1 MKGSV
6 FFSTLVSSSL
16 ANSVVANDVLKP
28 GSPES
33 VGLLPEPLKDMQTNL
48 SRYTLP
54 ANYGSFT
61 YNKVHPI
68 QPGGSVIVGHESTV
82 VSSFAFGNTNLYTDA
97 NGTLLPKDEWTPTK
111 IDTIYDMAS
120 LTKVFT
126 AVAALRVMDDGIL
139 ELEKTVASYMPE
151 FAVNGKENVTVRM
164 LLTHTSGFFADP
176 EPGLYCPKYKTME
189 QRVENIIHYPLEDAP
204 GAKYRYSDL
213 NFMNLRYLLE
223 RVTGHPIEELIH
235 SFTSQLG
242 MTSTFYNAG
251 NKPPAQVSQYDRMA
265 PTEYQ
270 IEVLGKDE
278 PRRPQPVR
286 GTVHDENAWALDGVS
301 GHAGLFS
308 AAPDVAKLC
317 QMILNNGTYG
327 GKQIL
332 SRKSVDMMFTNF
344 NEKFPGNE
352 HSIGFELNQY
362 YFSGAMASVLT
373 GGHTGFTGTT
383 LVVDRP
389 SQTFFVMLAHHVH
402 PNREWSSNNIVRE
415 ALGYWVAR
423 SLGRNVSFPP
433 LD

>member
-1 MKGSV
+1 MKASISL
-6 FFSTLVSSSL
+6 FTLMSGGLV
-16 ANSVVANDVLKP
+16 NSAVADVLKH

-33 VGLLPEPLKDMQTNL
+33 VGLLTKPLKEMETNL
-48 SRYTLP
+48 SRYTVP
-54 ANYGSFT
+54 ADYGSST
-61 YNKVHPI
+61 YNNVHPI
-68 QPGGSVIVGHESTV
+68 QPGGSVIVGHESTI
-82 VSSFAFGNTNLYTDA
+82 VSSFAFGNTSLYADS

-111 IDTIYDMAS
+111 VDTIYDMAS

-126 AVAALRVMDDGIL
+126 AVAALRAMDDGKL

-151 FAVNGKENVTVRM
+151 FAANGKENVTVRM
-164 LLTHTSGFFADP
+164 LLTHTSGFPADP
-176 EPGLYCPKYKTME
+176 QPGLYSPKYKTME
-189 QRVENIIHYPLEDAP
+189 QRVDNIIHYPLEDAP

-223 RVTGHPIEELIH
+223 RVNGRSMEELIH
-235 SFTSQLG
+235 SFTSPLG

-270 IEVLGKDE
+270 IEVLGDDE
-278 PRRPQPVR
+278 PQRPQPVR

-308 AAPDVAKLC
+308 TAPDVAKLC
-317 QMILNNGTYG
+317 QMIINNGTYG
-327 GKQIL
+327 GKRIL

-344 NEKFPGNE
+344 NEKFPGDG

-362 YFSGAMASVLT
+362 YFSGPMASVLT

-389 SQTFFVMLAHHVH
+389 SQTFFVMLAHRVY

-423 SLGRNVSFPP
+423 SLGRDASFPS